1 MSDYHVHSKCGS
13 VTLLTGVDL
22 CRINEEN
29 FDRVTY
35 EINDHD
41 NSASG
46 QKVESPANVKYA
58 TL

>member
-1 MSDYHVHSKCGS
+1 M
-13 VTLLTGVDL
+13 LLTDVDL
-22 CRINEEN
+22 CRLNEEN

-35 EINDHD
+35 EINDLD

-46 QKVESPANVKYA
+46 QKVESLANVKYA

>member
-1 MSDYHVHSKCGS
+1 M
-13 VTLLTGVDL
+13 LLTDVDL
-22 CRINEEN
+22 CRLNEEN

-46 QKVESPANVKYA
+46 QKVESLANVKYA